1 VYAGPEYWYVI
12 YKAIA
17 DFGDLKKGAAEAVSD
32 LKAMETAA
40 KALSTA
46 EVAGSTQ
53 AAAARAKDVASIQ
66 QETQA
71 LSQLA
76 ASAKQTNVQLLY
88 GGRNDM
94 TQHLS
99 DMSQELNYTTLL
111 NRQKW
116 LGFSSVQQAMS
127 YRQQMYNLA
136 LLENK
141 AHFAGYL
148 TADQYLGFLQRETM
162 QTATLSA
169 AIRDRSSAI
178 AAETAVLLA
187 HTNALQGTHQTV
199 GSLGEQLTSAG
210 VYAAAL
216 TGVPS
221 VVSTRALFDDSQALG
236 QLAAYRAALLGLPR
250 AESTDITATATRLG
264 GIPFTGGRVPVE
276 VTPEV
281 EGAAPAGLA
290 AAARMMEQF
299 RRASD
304 EPVRIPVEVEGVTQD
319 LAEVEALH
327 SELKILQG
335 EVIESH
341 LELEGGPAEIADLAA
356 VRSALDAIPEEKH
369 TVVYVDGLTGDYEEM
384 EAFTRLFEELPRE
397 EIKPEFDG
405 SEVETG
411 LHSVVGDL
419 MDAVRKKYEFE
430 AGLDDTELLGELDT
444 VESRMLTAE
453 EQGKALMSLLGQGGA
468 GGGGGGGGP
477 PPASGAADEPDPDE
491 YAALRDMLAQVDA
504 LFKNTSRDSAA
515 AAGGLKQAGAAAQA
529 MVDPLVASTGGWFG
543 LNSQLRVF
551 GGLLGTVSAWHV
563 VLDFIIEGIAV
574 FLPAI
579 VTLIAGLTAFGIAG
593 SDAAVAV
600 YNRLMAIH
608 TASDALNAT
617 IPPMTGNLEKLHD
630 QVRPQVW
637 ELYGDAIDVVHNKTG
652 LFSQLA
658 IQTGDVLDRFA
669 ARVTVDLTSGS
680 KGLETFLGVGSA
692 NLAKLG
698 TFFDNI
704 GQALLAFIKVTQET
718 HVDQIFLSIF
728 VALSQLLVL
737 VTKLP
742 TPLLAAAVGLH
753 AFWLWG
759 GLLATVVMQ
768 MLNPLRS
775 LALALGAVDAAGVE
789 GGLASLTKD
798 ASAFEKLKA
807 GLTDIGAGL
816 GAIPARF
823 GLFTKSAGEAATA
836 AEDVGAATEDAGA
849 AAGEAAVAGGGLA
862 SVFARL
868 GPALSN
874 PVGLLGALAVGLAG
888 AYTYLALLPDPTQ
901 KWINSL
907 NQALAKTTAFTVVS
921 QTVGDLAAVTQQLA
935 KAQETGTGNATE
947 LAGAQRG
954 LSTDLG
960 NELTHVGQVSK
971 AYGTDFVGALELLN
985 TAGVKTS
992 DIFSAQGKTWEADL
1006 QQVKGL
1012 VAGYA
1017 AMGQGLSALQND
1029 VSVQLVN
1036 ESDQVTAMGKLNTA
1050 WDTWIKTVGGT
1061 PLEFISLAQG
1071 LATFTQDAAVAG
1083 ASMTGLGAASITLQ
1097 NDFQTSYNNV
1107 EGFFDAFRNDQAL
1120 TGEGN
1125 FTQFVKDAVAELIPM
1140 AGGSKEAA
1148 AQISA
1153 LAQEAGGPATDNI
1166 KTLQQ
1171 WVGNIKDPLEAM
1183 YKASND
1189 AAIGASS
1196 LSQDAARLTSSLQ
1209 SDLNP
1214 AMSSAIF
1221 NAHGGQAVFNQF
1233 ADALAKTGPSS
1244 AATATAAHNV
1254 ARELL
1259 AITGNSASAKANFV
1273 GFGEAMGLS
1282 AKQASAL
1289 WAQVTA
1295 IPKDTKTTYELE
1307 ATQALKDAAK
1317 LQAELPGLTGKK
1329 KLEVEAQIKDLE
1341 LQAMQDKLKAVKGNV
1356 SDLNNAS
1363 LSKLR
1368 GQLAETASSAA
1379 NIVKP
1384 GEVDTILSSFKT
1396 GTFFELTFLAWIPQ
1410 VQRVLTI
1417 INHDVGQFFT
1427 HDLPEAAVTG
1437 GHAFEAA
1444 WDGMVNWFTQ
1454 SVPHGL
1460 ETAWDT
1466 VSSFLD
1472 KSFTH
1477 DIPAAWDTAWANVAS
1492 PVAHAFDDVK
1502 TWVSSNFDTW
1512 WKTHGSAVE
1521 AIWNATWGQIRS
1533 DALGAWHF
1541 IESDATT
1548 AWRIITGIFTSGPA
1562 KQVWA
1567 GFSGAA
1573 TDTWHFIESE
1583 ASAAW
1588 AMAVTG
1594 ARGAWNEITALAKAA
1609 WDLVVGAGKAAWDLL
1624 WAFAGADAKG
1634 AADALV
1640 GIFKAAWA
1648 LVLAAGKVLWDTLV
1662 VIVDEFL
1669 DLITGHWSTAW
1680 KDMESYGIQV
1690 WNALKN
1696 AGIQVWNAL
1705 STAAAQ
1711 VWNAIWTA
1719 LKTGGTQA
1727 WNALK
1732 TGGQQ
1737 AWSAIWHSL
1746 QVTVINPMASFFA
1759 AQVPKWWDSFAN
1771 FASQTWG
1778 KVWSGFNTDVLKPI
1792 EGFFT
1797 STLPNAMWNSLKGGI
1812 DHVISGLNTVIGWIN
1827 SVTSVVGIHIGTIPT
1842 LAHGGPVHAVTGS
1855 VPGTGD
1861 EDGTH
1866 IVAMGGEYMLRK
1878 PARMALQAAYGP
1890 DFLDELNHADTWLGA
1905 GSRGNAA
1912 SQQGSGRGR
1921 YASGGGILG
1930 NIANWIGDATGAVA
1944 GAASA
1949 AWNGITGAAQDVAK
1963 FGEKAVF
1970 DAMWTTAGVPAEKGL
1985 EALGTPGDMGAAWLQ
2000 DIHNGV
2006 ETWMAGQTA
2015 KAQSAAAASTP
2026 AAGTGG
2032 GIIAA
2037 MMKNM
2042 AAERGWTGAQW
2053 SALYDVEEREAG
2065 FSMTAQNPTSDAYGL
2080 AQFIDG
2086 ASEYA
2091 QYGGNSTTAT
2101 GQITAML
2108 NYIAQRYGTP
2118 EGAWAHEEAYG
2129 WYAGGGP
2136 VMTAIQAATADR
2148 DTQEALAV
2156 GSWLLTKLNAAG
2168 SAPSLGE
2175 YGAWL
2180 VNLSKHRGFT
2190 QAMAQDPTKA
2200 VRLVLPAYSAG
2211 VSGAGAAAW
2220 KTSAARAA
2228 AQAAASASAS
2238 LGTRWSSPSTATLTQ
2253 GWNAIQS
2260 DLAPAPAQVAA
2271 QAPSGDV
2278 AAYQA
2283 DAARLYPDWEGALNP
2298 WKTLNTWTTR
2308 PSGVSAADWATW
2320 LTLRTAIENRV
2331 SVAGSYIA
2339 PLFDDLKVNPQEL
2352 TGAMWSAANSNV
2364 RRWQAAMDLAT
2375 LAKAKK
2381 TSLYSP
2387 IQSNLTKF
2395 QTDVVDAYN
2404 AWHGIWG
2411 TTLTPPP
2418 GSTSGGGTG
2427 DGGGTGGGTSG
2438 PGTGPGGS
2446 TGSVVIDLAPLIPGT
2461 PKAPSGGTMGFTLA
2475 TGGEVPSL
2483 SSVAGMFGGGMAGGG
2498 LVPNLFVPGMS
2509 ATLSRQLSAA
2519 ASGELPRT
2527 MADAAAVNRTGL
2539 HVDSL
2544 TINNPRPERPSDSII
2559 RSSNRLAVLAG
2570 RGMVLCRRPRSPRS
2584 RRQNSGTGTGR
2595 RCSPATTT

>member
-1 VYAGPEYWYVI
+1 
-12 YKAIA
+12 
-17 DFGDLKKGAAEAVSD
+17 
-32 LKAMETAA
+32 M
-40 KALSTA
+40 
-46 EVAGSTQ
+46 Q
-53 AAAARAKDVASIQ
+53 AAAARQKDTVAIQ
-66 QETQA
+66 QETTA

-76 ASAKQTNVQLLY
+76 NSAKQTNVQLLY

-99 DMSQELNYTTLL
+99 DLAQELNYTTLL

-221 VVSTRALFDDSQALG
+221 VVSTKAMFDDAQALG

-264 GIPFTGGRVPVE
+264 GIPFTAGRVPVE

-281 EGAAPAGLA
+281 EGAAPASLA
-290 AAARMMEQF
+290 AAAQMMAQF
-299 RRASD
+299 RRDSG
-304 EPVRIPVEVEGVTQD
+304 EPVRIPVEVEGIGQD
-319 LAEVEALH
+319 LAEVGALG
-327 SELKILQG
+327 SELKVLQG

-341 LELEGGPAEIADLAA
+341 LELDGGPEEIADLTA
-356 VRSALDAIPEEKH
+356 VRAALDAIPEDKH
-369 TVVYVDGLTGDYEEM
+369 TVLYVDGLTGDYREM
-384 EAFTRLFEELPRE
+384 EAFTRLFEDLPDE
-397 EIKPEFDG
+397 EVKPGFDG

-430 AGLDDTELLGELDT
+430 AGLDDAPLLGELAT
-444 VESRMLTAE
+444 VENRMLSAT

-477 PPASGAADEPDPDE
+477 PPLGGAADEPGPGE
-491 YAALRDMLAQVDA
+491 ENYWAKIAAEMDLVDA
-504 LFKNTSRDSAA
+504 LYKTATRDASA
-515 AAGGLKQAGAAAQA
+515 AGAAGTKAA
-529 MVDPLVASTGGWFG
+529 KDTAAAVTSMVAPLTNGAAGWFG
-543 LNSQLRVF
+543 LLTQVNLF
-551 GGLLGTVSAWHV
+551 GGLLPGILGHATAIHF
-563 VLDFIIEGIAV
+563 VLDLIIEAVAV

-579 VTLIAGLTAFGIAG
+579 VTLAAGLTAFGIAG

-658 IQTGDVLDRFA
+658 ISTGNVVDRLA
-669 ARVTVDLTSGS
+669 ARLTVDLTSGS
-680 KGLETFLGVGSA
+680 KGLETFLGVGAA

-742 TPLLAAAVGLH
+742 TPLLAAVVGLH

-807 GLTDIGAGL
+807 GFTDISAGL
-816 GAIPARF
+816 AAIPARF
-823 GLFTKSAGEAATA
+823 GLFSKSADEAATA

-874 PVGLLGALAVGLAG
+874 PVGLLGVLAVALAGT
-888 AYTYLALLPDPTQ
+888 YTYLAMLPDPTQ

-921 QTVGDLAAVTQQLA
+921 QTVGDLAAVTTELA
-935 KAQETGTGNATE
+935 KAQATGTGNATE

-1050 WDTWIKTVGGT
+1050 WDTWTKTVGGAPT
-1061 PLEFISLAQG
+1061 TFIAMAQG
-1071 LATFTQDAAVAG
+1071 FATFATDAKAAG
-1083 ASMTGLGAASITLQ
+1083 AAMTGLNGPSLTLQ
-1097 NDFQTSYNNV
+1097 SDFQANYNNV

-1120 TGEGN
+1120 TGQGN
-1125 FTQFVKDAVAELIPM
+1125 FTQFVKNAVAALIPM

-1183 YKASND
+1183 YKASNQ

-1221 NAHGGQAVFNQF
+1221 NAHGGQAVFNAF
-1233 ADALAKTGPSS
+1233 ADALAKSGPSS
-1244 AATATAAHNV
+1244 TATAAAAHNV

-1259 AITGNSASAKANFV
+1259 AITGDSANAKANFV
-1273 GFGEAMGLS
+1273 GFAEAMGLS
-1282 AKQASAL
+1282 AKQANAL
-1289 WAQVTA
+1289 WAKVTA
-1295 IPKDTKTTYELE
+1295 IPKDTRATYELD
-1307 ATQALKDAAK
+1307 ATDALKKAAQ

-1329 KLEVEAQIKDLE
+1329 KLQVEAEIKDLQ
-1341 LQAMQDKLKAVKGNV
+1341 LQAMQDKLKAVKGDV

-1368 GQLAETASSAA
+1368 GQLATTASSAA

-1396 GTFFELTFLAWIPQ
+1396 GTFFEATFLAWIPQ

-1417 INHDVGQFFT
+1417 INHDVGQFFA
-1427 HDLPEAAVTG
+1427 HDLPVAFGAT

-1460 ETAWDT
+1460 EAAWAP
-1466 VSSFLD
+1466 VSSFFD
-1472 KSFTH
+1472 KAFTH
-1477 DIPAAWDTAWANVAS
+1477 DIPSWWNTAWGSTVS
-1492 PVAHAFDDVK
+1492 PVTHAFDDVK
-1502 TWVSSNFDTW
+1502 TWVSSNFDNW

-1521 AIWNATWGQIRS
+1521 AVWNALWGQIRN
-1533 DALGAWHF
+1533 DALAVWHF
-1541 IESDATT
+1541 IESDATD
-1548 AWRIITGIFTSGPA
+1548 AWHIITAIFTSGPA
-1562 KQVWA
+1562 RAVWD
-1567 GFSGAA
+1567 GFADAA
-1573 TDTWHFIESE
+1573 KDAWAEIT
-1583 ASAAW
+1583 SAAARAW
-1588 AMAVTG
+1588 ANAVG
-1594 ARGAWNEITALAKAA
+1594 DAKIAWSGISAAGKATWDLVAAAAKAA
-1609 WDLVVGAGKAAWDLL
+1609 WDAIWQFIEAG
-1624 WAFAGADAKG
+1624 AKG
-1634 AADALV
+1634 AADTAV

-1648 LVLAAGKVLWDTLV
+1648 VVLAAGKIIWDTLV

-1669 DLITGHWSTAW
+1669 DIVTGHWATAW
-1680 KDMESYGIQV
+1680 KDLESYGIQV
-1690 WNALKN
+1690 WNALKT
-1696 AGIQVWNAL
+1696 AGIQMWNAL
-1705 STAAAQ
+1705 STATMQ
-1711 VWNAIWTA
+1711 VWTAIWNAIKVA
-1719 LKTGGTQA
+1719 ATQA

-1737 AWSAIWHSL
+1737 AWNAIWHSV
-1746 QVTVINPMASFFA
+1746 QVGFINPMTTFFTST
-1759 AQVPKWWDSFAN
+1759 VPKWWDNFAN

-1778 KVWSGFNTDVLKPI
+1778 KVWAGFSKDVLQPV
-1792 EGFFT
+1792 ENWFT

-1827 SVTSVVGIHIGTIPT
+1827 AVTSIVGVHISPISM
-1842 LAHGGPVHAVTGS
+1842 LAAGGVAPSRMAHGS

-1866 IVAMGGEYMLRK
+1866 IIAMGGEYILRK

-1890 DFLDELNHADTWLGA
+1890 QFLDELNQADSWLGS

-1912 SQQGSGRGR
+1912 SQRPAHGGR
-1921 YASGGGILG
+1921 YASGGIPVLSDIG
-1930 NIANWIGDATGAVA
+1930 NWLGDAGSAVA
-1944 GAASA
+1944 GAASSVWHGIADA
-1949 AWNGITGAAQDVAK
+1949 AGDVAK

-1970 DAMWTTAGVPAEKGL
+1970 DAMWSVSGAPAEKAM

-2000 DIHNGV
+2000 QIHNGV
-2006 ETWMAGQTA
+2006 ENYVNAQTA
-2015 KAQSAAAASTP
+2015 KAQSTAKSISGAGVSNASAEAALQSAAA
-2026 AAGTGG
+2026 
-2032 GIIAA
+2032 
-2037 MMKNM
+2037 K
-2042 AAERGWTGAQW
+2042 EGWTGAQW
-2053 SALYDVEEREAG
+2053 TALFNVEEREAG
-2065 FSMTAQNPTSDAYGL
+2065 FSLTATNPSSGAYGM
-2080 AQFIDG
+2080 AQFING
-2086 ASEYA
+2086 AGEYA
-2091 QYGGNSTTAT
+2091 QYGGNSSTAA
-2101 GQITAML
+2101 GQAVAMV
-2108 NYIAQRYGTP
+2108 NYVAQRYVTP
-2118 EGAWAHEEAYG
+2118 EAAWAHELAYG
-2129 WYAGGGP
+2129 WYAAGGP
-2136 VMTAIQAATADR
+2136 VIDAIKAVTANANE
-2148 DTQEALAV
+2148 QEAMALGA
-2156 GSWLLTKLNAAG
+2156 WLLTRMNPAG
-2168 SAPSLGE
+2168 SAPNYSE
-2175 YGAWL
+2175 SGAWL
-2180 VNLSKHRGFT
+2180 IDTAKQKAIT
-2190 QAMAQDPTKA
+2190 PT
-2200 VRLVLPAYSAG
+2200 
-2211 VSGAGAAAW
+2211 AALNAN
-2220 KTSAARAA
+2220 SAARFLAPYYAKAIIGSTPASWKATPASAA
-2228 AQAAASASAS
+2228 LKADAAVAASVGTHWSTPSAS
-2238 LGTRWSSPSTATLTQ
+2238 TLAS
-2253 GWNAIQS
+2253 GWNA
-2260 DLAPAPAQVAA
+2260 VAA
-2271 QAPSGDV
+2271 ALGPAAKQTTAGTSTSDT

-2283 DAARLYPDWEGALNP
+2283 AAAQLYPDWEGALNP
-2298 WKTLNTWTTR
+2298 WKALYALKQPKGT
-2308 PSGVSAADWATW
+2308 SAADWATW
-2320 LTLRTAIENRV
+2320 LAQRSVIDNRV
-2331 SVAGSYIA
+2331 TVAGSYVA
-2339 PLFDDLKVNPQEL
+2339 PLFDDLKLNPQEL
-2352 TGAMWSAANSNV
+2352 TAAMWSNTDSGV
-2364 RRWQAAMDLAT
+2364 RRWQAAMDVAGW
-2375 LAKAKK
+2375 AQKHEP
-2381 TSLYSP
+2381 SLYSP
-2387 IQSNLTKF
+2387 IQSNLSKLEPEI
-2395 QTDVVDAYN
+2395 VKAAN
-2404 AWHGIWG
+2404 AWIDVWG
-2411 TTLTPPP
+2411 TTHTPTP
-2418 GSTSGGGTG
+2418 GGGSSGGT
-2427 DGGGTGGGTSG
+2427 GGTGGGTGATG
-2438 PGTGPGGS
+2438 PGSGPGGS
-2446 TGSVVIDLAPLIPGT
+2446 TGSTVIDLAPLIIGG
-2461 PKAPSGGTMGFTLA
+2461 PKVANAGDYGFNIAAGGN
-2475 TGGEVPSL
+2475 
-2483 SSVAGMFGGGMAGGG
+2483 VAGNVAAMFSGGMAMAAGGV
-2498 LVPNLFVPGMS
+2498 VPNLFVPGLS
-2509 ATLSRQLSAA
+2509 ANLSRQLTAA
-2519 ASGELPRT
+2519 TSGQLPRT
-2527 MADAAAVNRTGL
+2527 LSDAAGNRVGL
-2539 HVDSL
+2539 QVDQL
-2544 TINNPRPERPSDSII
+2544 TINNPQPAATEDSII
-2559 RSSNRLAVLAG
+2559 RTSNRLAFLGG
-2570 RGMVLCRRPRSPRS
+2570 RGMV
-2584 RRQNSGTGTGR
+2584 
-2595 RCSPATTT
+2595 